1 MRIGVDAT
9 CWSNRRGYGRF
20 TRSLMS
26 AAVALDRASEYV
38 FFTDAHADEFPMPEG
53 VEVIRIPVRVP
64 TIKAAAADG
73 RRSLHDLWAASR
85 TISRQKLDVLFFP
98 SVYSYVPVT
107 SSSPT
112 LVTLHDA
119 IPTLF
124 PELIFPTLR
133 AQLFWRAKVRLACM
147 QARLV
152 VTISEYSRRCL
163 VEHLRIA
170 PSRIRVVNEA
180 SSPGFRRIENLDG
193 KALLTRLAL
202 SPASRLL
209 VYVGGLS
216 PHKNLSLLVDVF
228 RELQAQPPFDDLRL
242 VLVGDFE
249 GDVFFSCYRQLLEQV
264 SRAGLGAQV
273 LFTGH
278 LADADLVVLLNL
290 AEALVLPSFSEGF
303 GLPAVEAAACGAPV
317 VTTTES
323 PLPGLLGGGAIGVEP
338 NNRAGWRDALARVLS
353 DARLREE
360 MRAVGL
366 TAAAQL
372 SWENS
377 ARQLL
382 AVFDEVA
389 RQHGSSS

>member
-26 AAVALDRASEYV
+26 AAVALDRANEYV
-38 FFTDAHADEFPMPEG
+38 FFTDAGSDEFPMPEA
-53 VEVIRIPVRVP
+53 VEVVRVAATVP

-73 RRSLHDLWAASR
+73 RRALRDLWTVSR
-85 TISRQKLDVLFFP
+85 AMSRQKFDLFFFP
-98 SVYSYVPVT
+98 SVYSYVPLLTKV
-107 SSSPT
+107 PT
-112 LVTLHDA
+112 IVTLHDTT
-119 IPTLF
+119 PELF
-124 PELIFPTLR
+124 PRMVFPTLR
-133 AQLFWRAKVRLACM
+133 SRFFWRAKVKLACA

-163 VEHLRIA
+163 AEHLRIA
-170 PSRIRVVNEA
+170 PSRIRVVSEA
-180 SSPGFRRIENLDG
+180 SSPGFRRIENAGG
-193 KALLTRLAL
+193 KALLTRLGIP
-202 SPASRLL
+202 SDSRLL

-216 PHKNLSLLVDVF
+216 PHKNLALLVEVF
-228 RELQAQPPFDDLRL
+228 RELQMQPRFADLRL

-264 SRAGLGAQV
+264 SRAGLEAQV

-278 LADADLVVLLNL
+278 LADPDLVLLLNL

-303 GLPAVEAAACGAPV
+303 GLPAVEAAACGTPV
-317 VTTTES
+317 VATTES
-323 PLPGLLGGGAIGVEP
+323 PLADLLGGGAISVEP
-338 NNRAGWRDALARVLS
+338 NDRVGWRDALVRILS
-353 DARLREE
+353 DAGLHQE
-360 MRAVGL
+360 MRTAGL
-366 TAAAQL
+366 AAAAQL

-382 AVFDEVA
+382 AVFDEV
-389 RQHGSSS
+389 R